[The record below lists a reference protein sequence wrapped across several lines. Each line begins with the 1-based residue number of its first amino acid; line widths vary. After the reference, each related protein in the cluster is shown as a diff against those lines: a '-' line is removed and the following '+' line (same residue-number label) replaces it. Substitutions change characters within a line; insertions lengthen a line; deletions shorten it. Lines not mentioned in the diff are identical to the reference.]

1 MKLEEFIS
9 GFEEFHEEKD
19 KAYLKICV
27 VQSLLDSVKHRIE
40 IVLEKKQSSANLMC
54 MGIDGCREEFSEADR
69 EYSFALHIKGLLESK
84 LEKLENEFYKTH
96 IRKAT

>member
-19 KAYLKICV
+19 KAYLQICV

-40 IVLEKKQSSANLMC
+40 IVLEKN
-54 MGIDGCREEFSEADR
+54 
-69 EYSFALHIKGLLESK
+69 
-84 LEKLENEFYKTH
+84 
-96 IRKAT
+96 KAVQI